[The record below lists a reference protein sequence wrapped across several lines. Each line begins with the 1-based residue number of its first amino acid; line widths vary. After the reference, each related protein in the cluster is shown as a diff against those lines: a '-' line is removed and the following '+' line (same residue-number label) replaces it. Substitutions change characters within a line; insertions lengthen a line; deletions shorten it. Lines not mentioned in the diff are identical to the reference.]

1 MSTTTKSK
9 HNNIFIK
16 IIIILLLVIAHIG
29 FIKSISTIITNRSA
43 IAKYGSKSSQKF
55 GKIVNIWNGRTR
67 YYIDVESK
75 DGFNDKRTFTFD
87 VSYLEARELN
97 INDIYKFETTTP
109 LAPKSYNDYK
119 NDSKNANYLLPLYS
133 IILFSVYI
141 IVRRTFGQYRF
152 EDITFGDIIST
163 NVKTKYNPWCEL
175 GIYSLLLSVLCFGI
189 FDFMLITS
197 TISQYKL
204 I

>member
-43 IAKYGSKSSQKF
+43 MFKYATKSSQKF
-55 GKIVNIWNGRTR
+55 GKITNIWNGRTR

-75 DGFNDKRTFTFD
+75 DGFNDKATFTFD

-97 INDIYKFETTTP
+97 INDIYKFETTTS

-119 NDSKNANYLLPLYS
+119 NELRIVSYTLVPS
-133 IILFSVYI
+133 IIISYI
-141 IVRRTFGQYRF
+141 ISIIIYRTFWVNNVTKIDNWLALSAYSSL
-152 EDITFGDIIST
+152 IAVISML
-163 NVKTKYNPWCEL
+163 V
-175 GIYSLLLSVLCFGI
+175 LLI
-189 FDFMLITS
+189 HLIT
-197 TISQYKL
+197 L
-204 I
+204 V

>member
-1 MSTTTKSK
+1 MSKTKKFK

-29 FIKSISTIITNRSA
+29 FVKSISTIITNRSA
-43 IAKYGSKSSQKF
+43 MFKYATKSSQKF

-75 DGFNDKRTFTFD
+75 DGFNDKTTFTFD

-109 LAPKSYNDYK
+109 IAPKSYNDFK
-119 NDSKNANYLLPLYS
+119 NELRMVSYTLVPS
-133 IILFSVYI
+133 IIISYI
-141 IVRRTFGQYRF
+141 ISIIIYRTFWVNNVTKIDNWLALSAYSSL
-152 EDITFGDIIST
+152 IAVISML
-163 NVKTKYNPWCEL
+163 V
-175 GIYSLLLSVLCFGI
+175 LLI
-189 FDFMLITS
+189 HLIT
-197 TISQYKL
+197 L
-204 I
+204 V

>member
-43 IAKYGSKSSQKF
+43 MFKYATKSSQKF
-55 GKIVNIWNGRTR
+55 GKITNIWNGRTR
-67 YYIDVESK
+67 YYIDVEAK
-75 DGFNDKRTFTFD
+75 DGFNDKATFTFD

-97 INDIYKFETTTP
+97 INDIYKFETTTS

-119 NDSKNANYLLPLYS
+119 NELRMVSYTLVPS
-133 IILFSVYI
+133 IIISYI
-141 IVRRTFGQYRF
+141 ISIIIYRTFWVNNVTKIDNWLALSAYSSL
-152 EDITFGDIIST
+152 IAVISML
-163 NVKTKYNPWCEL
+163 V
-175 GIYSLLLSVLCFGI
+175 LLI
-189 FDFMLITS
+189 HLIT
-197 TISQYKL
+197 L
-204 I
+204 V